1 VELVS
6 IQKVPFVQ
14 LQLLDEGLI
23 KSLEHITNLGLG
35 IQRCIN
41 VGFKA
46 REERI
51 VAAILVNR
59 ILHFLLQMLKVH
71 RHLFFALGGRT
82 DGLLLA

>member
-1 VELVS
+1 MELVS

-51 VAAILVNR
+51 VAAILINR
-59 ILHFLLQMLKVH
+59 ILHFLLAARAWDCPCRSPFSAFH
-71 RHLFFALGGRT
+71 
-82 DGLLLA
+82 